1 MKDVA
6 TQLVYTPVPKAF
18 VGHVWNE
25 VVQVLGR
32 SVATSNGKYS
42 MPDLYN
48 GIMADHYVLWVV
60 IDDDDRIVAA
70 ITSRIVKYSDTQ
82 QGMALDWIGGKRMTE
97 WLPMVQRVMSKYARD
112 NGCTHL
118 EGFGRKAWG
127 RVLANYGWK
136 PEYIAYRMELSDG

>member
-1 MKDVA
+1 VKDMA

-18 VGHVWNE
+18 VGAIWDE
-25 VVQVLGR
+25 VVRVLGR
-32 SVATSNGKYS
+32 SVATSRGKYS
-42 MPDLYN
+42 MEDLYK
-48 GIMADHYVLWVV
+48 GIMAHDYVLWVV
-60 IDDDDRIVAA
+60 LDDDKIVAA
-70 ITSRIVKYSDTQ
+70 ITSRVVRYSDTQ